1 MNIPGFSK
9 EALTKVAE
17 LLYAEEAAQTGG
29 TCPPKK
35 PKETQPQQPPT
46 PPTPPTPQPPA
57 PAPPVQTQAQK
68 DEAAK
73 RKNCTQQPDTATLNP
88 K

>member
-9 EALTKVAE
+9 EALAKVSE
-17 LLYAEEAAQTGG
+17 LLYAEEEAQTSGA
-29 TCPPKK
+29 CPPKK

-46 PPTPPTPQPPA
+46 PPTPQSPA
-57 PAPPVQTQAQK
+57 PTPPVQTQTQK

-73 RKNCTQQPDTATLNP
+73 KKKCTPQSNTTIPNP
-88 K
+88 G